1 MTIGNLRLYDIFR
14 TDLHLPD
21 AKAMELVNAMDEHY
35 ERKSFAKTDH
45 LATKTEL
52 TAAKS
57 ELKEDIGK
65 VRAELKEDIS
75 KVRVELKEDISKV
88 RSELKQD
95 ISNVRSELKEEI
107 SKVRVELKVEMK
119 DTENRLM
126 KHMHSVT
133 IIQYILLI
141 GSIAALLRYAG
152 ILK

>member
-75 KVRVELKEDISKV
+75 KVR
-88 RSELKQD
+88 SELKQD